1 MRIFTENGCR
11 SASAVVLAFGI
22 CSIFYKNRT
31 NSKRLCRRPDH
42 TAQRDVCRRYRN
54 GQSNKRFCDC
64 VLWGDPEG
72 SPDVFGKGLGVGYGW
87 VFWGGAGCFRNDSEG
102 SDVFGRGG
110 CWVFSV
116 GQAPGR
122 TSEGLGRTLRKNL
135 GRTSLRKNYLWQIPR
150 RATGEPLLRVVSW
163 KQGEMSRNVLRCAR
177 RRWEARRC
185 YQSFFLLTV
194 ATNSLR

>member
-1 MRIFTENGCR
+1 MRIFSENSCR
-11 SASAVVLAFGI
+11 GLSVAVFAFGI
-22 CSIFYKNRT
+22 CSIFIKNRA

-42 TAQRDVCRRYRN
+42 TAQPDVCRRYRN
-54 GQSNKRFCDC
+54 GQSYKRFCGC
-64 VLWGDPEG
+64 VLWGDLG
-72 SPDVFGKGLGVGYGW
+72 RFSGCFWKGLGVGYGW

-122 TSEGLGRTLRKNL
+122 TSEGLGRIPRKNL

-150 RATGEPLLRVVSW
+150 RATGWSLLRVVSG
-163 KQGEMSRNVLRCAR
+163 K
-177 RRWEARRC
+177 
-185 YQSFFLLTV
+185 
-194 ATNSLR
+194 